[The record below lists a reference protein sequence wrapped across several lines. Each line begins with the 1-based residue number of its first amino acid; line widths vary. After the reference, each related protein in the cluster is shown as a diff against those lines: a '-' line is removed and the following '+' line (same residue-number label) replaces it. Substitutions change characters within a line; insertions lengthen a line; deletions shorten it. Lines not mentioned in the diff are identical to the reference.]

1 MIRAASQRLVLE
13 TAENIAVEFELAGL
27 ASRFLAYVVDAIIQM
42 AVLVILVYVVSIA
55 AALLSS
61 AVSLDIEGGWVTA
74 VLILAIFI
82 LYEGYFILFETM
94 WRGQSIGKRILGLR
108 VIKDNGQSV
117 AFLDV
122 VIRNIMRFADMLPPV
137 LYFPTYGLG
146 SVVLMSNRFHKRIGD
161 FAAGTI
167 VVREKF
173 LRGFDH
179 VRSLKI
185 HPDYL
190 RQIRIPFTG
199 RLSNDDIHL
208 VREFFYRKNTF
219 PPDIRK
225 RLSAK
230 ISRYITQ
237 RLKMTTAIP
246 DEQAMKFLDDL
257 MLYMENQQVGY

>member
-1 MIRAASQRLVLE
+1 MMRSVSQRLILE
-13 TAENIAVEFELAGL
+13 TAENIAVEFQLAGL
-27 ASRFLAYVVDAIIQM
+27 ASRFLAYVIDAVIQM
-42 AVLVILVYVVSIA
+42 AILVILVYVLSISA
-55 AALLSS
+55 AILSS
-61 AVSLDIEGGWVTA
+61 AVSLNVENGWISA
-74 VLILAIFI
+74 VLILAIFL

-122 VIRNIMRFADMLPPV
+122 VIRNVMRFADMLPPV

-146 SVVLMSNRFHKRIGD
+146 SVVIMSNRYHKRIGD

-173 LRGFDH
+173 IHGFDH

-199 RLSNDDIHL
+199 RLTNDDIHL

-219 PPDIRK
+219 PPDVRK
-225 RLSAK
+225 QLSAK
-230 ISRYITQ
+230 ICRYITK
-237 RLKMTTAIP
+237 RLKLTTAIP
-246 DEQAMKFLDDL
+246 DERAMKFLDDL
-257 MLYMENQQVGY
+257 MLYMENQQV